1 MNTSI
6 KDIKSKYKMLKKKKE
21 IYGLTSSKMGVELVD
36 ECGIISGVEARG
48 GRTKQAKISR
58 ARAGW
63 HQSIPWTP

>member
-48 GRTKQAKISR
+48 GRTKQAKIS
-58 ARAGW
+58 
-63 HQSIPWTP
+63 